1 MIYTDFVVKATEL
14 VDSVTKACEADDD
27 AKATRLT
34 LGALK
39 QLKQSRIKPDPSL
52 MASIATIARNYPV
65 LFTPSETIEVRHYL
79 ERKSY

>member
-1 MIYTDFVVKATEL
+1 L

-52 MASIATIARNYPV
+52 MASIATIARSYPI